1 MKITIISDIHANY
14 PAFKAVLKHAR
25 ARQVDELILNLG
37 DTIGYGAFP
46 EEATR
51 QIQARRFIN
60 IKGNYDK
67 KALSKKKRKKD
78 WESVT
83 TPDKRMAFR
92 WAYENLSKKSRKY
105 LKSLPKQRSVE
116 IEGIRILMVHGS
128 PDSHTEHLLPDTP
141 QWRLDELAA
150 MTDADV
156 VVCGHS
162 HEAFAR
168 EAKGVLFVNPGSVG
182 RPDDGDPRAS
192 YAVLEINDGELL
204 ARHYRVPYNLI
215 QSVRGLRRKGL
226 PEVFVQ
232 ITYQGYNYNDVTRMF
247 DSIPQTPRL
256 EPNGVLTLLTDFGL
270 KDHFVGVMKGVI
282 TDIAPQSR
290 IIDITHQVRPQNL
303 LEGARLLS
311 EAVPFFTPGSV
322 HVAVVDPGVGTQRR
336 ALAAQIGAHFFVAP
350 DNGLL
355 TPIIQRAEDKGET
368 LRFVALDQPQ
378 YWLKSISHSFHG
390 RDIFS
395 PIGAHLVNGVPL
407 EKLGAVITD
416 PILIGWPQPE
426 RTPTGWRAEVV
437 WVDVFGNLSTNL
449 PAEQLPNNNHA
460 ITIKIKH
467 KQIDALTQA
476 FGDSP
481 PGSLIANVDSTG
493 NLAISVVNGNAAQR
507 LKADMGTPVEVIIH

>member
-1 MKITIISDIHANY
+1 MKITVLSDIHANH
-14 PAFKAVLKHAR
+14 PALKAVLNHAR
-25 ARQVDELILNLG
+25 ARQVDDTILNLG

-46 EEATR
+46 EEVTR

-60 IKGNYDK
+60 IQGNYDK
-67 KALSKKKRKKD
+67 KALSKKKRKRD
-78 WESVT
+78 WESIK

-92 WAYENLSKKSRKY
+92 WAYENLSKSSRKF
-105 LKSLPKQRSVE
+105 LKSLPKTRTIEMGSVK
-116 IEGIRILMVHGS
+116 ILMVHGS

-141 QWRLDELAA
+141 QRRLDELAR

-156 VVCGHS
+156 VLCGHS
-162 HEAFAR
+162 HEPFVR
-168 EAKGVLFVNPGSVG
+168 EAQGVLFVNPGSVG

-192 YAVLEINDGELL
+192 YAVLEVNDGEVLV
-204 ARHYRVPYNLI
+204 RHHRVPYNLI
-215 QSVRGLRRKGL
+215 RAVQGLRRKGL

-270 KDHFVGVMKGVI
+270 KDHFIGVMKGAI

-290 IIDITHQVRPQNL
+290 IIDITHQVRPQNI
-303 LEGARLLS
+303 LEGARLL
-311 EAVPFFTPGSV
+311 EQAVPFFTPGSV
-322 HVAVVDPGVGTQRR
+322 HVAVVDPGVGTRRR

-355 TPIIQRAEDKGET
+355 TPIIRAAEKREEP
-368 LRFVALDQPQ
+368 LRYVALDQPQ
-378 YWLKSISHSFHG
+378 FWLGSISHSFHG

-407 EKLGAVITD
+407 EKLGTVITD
-416 PILIGWPQPE
+416 PILMDWPQPE
-426 RTPTGWRAEVV
+426 RTPNGWRAEVV

-449 PAEQLPNNNHA
+449 PAEQLPEGYHD
-460 ITIKIKH
+460 ITIKIKQ
-467 KQIDALTQA
+467 KKIDTLTQA
-476 FGDSP
+476 FGDAP
-481 PGSLIANVDSTG
+481 EASLIANVDSTG
-493 NLAISVVNGNAAQR
+493 NLAISVVNGNAAER
-507 LKADMGTPVEVIIH
+507 LKADMGTPVEVIIN